1 MYKNNV
7 SKQERKEKIYNILT
21 TSKKKKISTLPLTKK
36 SYTNSPPKDD
46 YSHDQP
52 KLLPLFVM
60 SDKGWE
66 CQVDISSVEL
76 ASPSVSFEASS
87 SSPSSS
93 SSSSESEVTEEV
105 VKV

>member
-21 TSKKKKISTLPLTKK
+21 TSQKKIATLPLTKK

-52 KLLPLFVM
+52 KLLPLLVT

-76 ASPSVSFEASS
+76 AFPSVSFEASS
-87 SSPSSS
+87 SSSSS
-93 SSSSESEVTEEV
+93 SKLEATEEV